1 MYEIFGD
8 MGSTC
13 TSTNAT
19 SNNSTNATTTSCI
32 ENSGP
37 SYSSGWMEK
46 PNYLLLWDILKTEFA
61 EVPLVAEREIFV
73 LLIE

>member
-1 MYEIFGD
+1 
-8 MGSTC
+8 
-13 TSTNAT
+13 
-19 SNNSTNATTTSCI
+19 
-32 ENSGP
+32 
-37 SYSSGWMEK
+37 MEK